1 MASNLTKGA
10 LKSEVQGQR
19 LKVSNARGRK
29 IPVAS
34 CVPTPDVPQYD
45 GSGGGIRRYW
55 SLDCIVRID
64 NSAGPDAIVQTE
76 IVCPG
81 PKLRGWEDGTKSTG
95 LQFREC

>member
-1 MASNLTKGA
+1 MVL
-10 LKSEVQGQR
+10 
-19 LKVSNARGRK
+19 
-29 IPVAS
+29 VAS
-34 CVPTPDVPQYD
+34 LYRQNSILPDVPQYD

-81 PKLRGWEDGTKSTG
+81 PKLRGWEDEGVRYIRYT
-95 LQFREC
+95 F